1 MLVLLAREG
10 QKMKPSRKT
19 YKRRKFFKKT
29 AITATAAIVGTTAPA
44 LSQNRQQWRMVSS
57 WPERF
62 PDQYV
67 AAERLARR
75 ITAMSDGQLT
85 VSVVPPGEWGDN
97 QEILN
102 VVSSG
107 EVEMCRSLSYN
118 WRDRGFAFDIF
129 TFVPFGM
136 NELERVVWLQNFDGQ
151 QLWDALYA
159 DLGVKPF
166 LCGSVGPQAFG
177 WFANSI
183 TSVEQ
188 LKGLRYRTTG
198 INGVI
203 MERLGAIP
211 SGMGV
216 AEIGPAIQSGE
227 LDAFEFVS
235 PVVDMEYGL
244 DKFLPVYI
252 YPSFHQTTGSSELV
266 INLQAWQRLPNNL
279 KQIVEVAA
287 QAEHEANLADVYASN
302 TRALEILRQ
311 DPNIR
316 IEILSD
322 RVLTAIGNVTGE
334 VLKEIREQSSGEH
347 RRIFDS
353 FLAARQ
359 SLMSWTSITE
369 SAFLAARQLPYRYL

>member
-1 MLVLLAREG
+1 
-10 QKMKPSRKT
+10 MKPSKRT
-19 YKRRKFFKKT
+19 YKRRKFLKQT
-29 AITATAAIVGTTAPA
+29 TITTTAAIATPTTPA
-44 LSQNRQQWRMVSS
+44 LSQNKRQWRMISR

-62 PDQYV
+62 PDQYM
-67 AAERLARR
+67 AAERLAKR
-75 ITAMSDGQLT
+75 ITEMSDGQLT
-85 VSVVPPGEWGDN
+85 ISVVPPTELGDY
-97 QEILN
+97 QETFNL
-102 VVSSG
+102 VSSG
-107 EVEMCRSLSYN
+107 KIEMCRSLSYD
-118 WRDRGFAFDIF
+118 WRERGFAFDVF

-136 NELERVVWLQNFDGQ
+136 NEFERVVWLQNFGGQ

-159 DLGVKPF
+159 DFSVKPF

-203 MERLGAIP
+203 MERLGVIP
-211 SGMGV
+211 L
-216 AEIGPAIQSGE
+216 EIGVTEIGSAIQSGE

-235 PVVDMEYGL
+235 PAVDREYGL
-244 DKFLPVYI
+244 DKLLPVYI
-252 YPSFHQTTGSSELV
+252 YPSFHQTTGSIELV

-279 KQIVEVAA
+279 KQIVKVAA

-302 TRALEILRQ
+302 ARALEILRAAN
-311 DPNIR
+311 NISL
-316 IEILSD
+316 ETLSD

-334 VLKEIREQSSGEH
+334 VLREIREQSSGEH

-359 SLMSWTSITE
+359 SLMAWTSITE
-369 SAFLAARQLPYRYL
+369 SAFLRARQLPYLYL

>member
-1 MLVLLAREG
+1 MLVLVREG
-10 QKMKPSRKT
+10 QKMKLSKNT
-19 YKRRKFFKKT
+19 YKRRKFLKKT
-29 AITATAAIVGTTAPA
+29 AITATTAIAATTTPA
-44 LSQNRQQWRMVSS
+44 FSQNRQQWRMVSRWS
-57 WPERF
+57 KRF

-75 ITAMSDGQLT
+75 ITTMSDGQLT
-85 VSVVPPGEWGDN
+85 ISVVPPTELGDY
-97 QEILN
+97 QETFNL
-102 VVSSG
+102 VSSG
-107 EVEMCRSLSYN
+107 KVEMCRSLSYD

-136 NELERVVWLQNFDGQ
+136 NEFERVVWLQNFDGQ

-177 WFANSI
+177 WFPNSI

-188 LKGLRYRTTG
+188 LKDLRYRTTG

-203 MERLGAIP
+203 MKRLGAIP
-211 SGMGV
+211 S
-216 AEIGPAIQSGE
+216 EIGVTEIGSAIQSGK

-235 PVVDMEYGL
+235 PAVDKEYGL
-244 DKFLPVYI
+244 DKFLPVYM
-252 YPSFHQTTGSSELV
+252 YPSFHQTTGSIELV

-302 TRALEILRQ
+302 ARALEILRQ
-311 DPNIR
+311 DTNIR

-347 RRIFDS
+347 RRIFDN
-353 FLAARQ
+353 FLTTRQ